1 MKKNIGNA
9 VKRNKIK
16 RKLKAAVQKILR
28 EKRPLDLNYTYVIF
42 GRNNVYKDKFSLIF
56 HEVNDVFKKIKQME
70 NWIMKLINHFL
81 ILLIKFYKYLISP
94 YFVSNCRFL
103 PTCSDYFID
112 CLKYNGTSKGLL
124 LGIRRIL
131 KCHPIKILGAK
142 SGFDPA
148 PDLRK
153 RKK

>member
-1 MKKNIGNA
+1 
-9 VKRNKIK
+9 
-16 RKLKAAVQKILR
+16 
-28 EKRPLDLNYTYVIF
+28 
-42 GRNNVYKDKFSLIF
+42 
-56 HEVNDVFKKIKQME
+56 
-70 NWIMKLINHFL
+70 MKLINHFL